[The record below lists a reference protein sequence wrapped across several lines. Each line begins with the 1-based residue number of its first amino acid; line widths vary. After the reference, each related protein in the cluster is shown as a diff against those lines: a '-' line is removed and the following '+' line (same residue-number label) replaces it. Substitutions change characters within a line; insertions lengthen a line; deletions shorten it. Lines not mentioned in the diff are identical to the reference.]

1 MLKCPRTNLFVQLGP
16 YAHSETIKWS
26 ISNPHILLSFKAH
39 LYILQYWKLHA
50 HLIMCHV
57 VHILLSHGS
66 WRLTSLRWILLS
78 TYLFWRIFLFFKQ
91 YRINYNAF
99 HLWKDHMGYV
109 SNQLRLCVAFI
120 VFMTHHASWIFFKY
134 VLSWFL
140 WKWRLNKSFRVK
152 RKELLVK

>member
-57 VHILLSHGS
+57 VHMGHGGWPHYVGYYQS
-66 WRLTSLRWILLS
+66 I
-78 TYLFWRIFLFFKQ
+78 YVGEFFYALNK

>member
-50 HLIMCHV
+50 HLIMRHV
-57 VHILLSHGS
+57 VHILLSQGHGGWPHYVGYYQS
-66 WRLTSLRWILLS
+66 I
-78 TYLFWRIFLFFKQ
+78 YVGEFFYALNK

-109 SNQLRLCVAFI
+109 SNQLQLPIMHLESFSDMCWADSFENEGSTNR
-120 VFMTHHASWIFFKY
+120 S
-134 VLSWFL
+134 
-140 WKWRLNKSFRVK
+140 KS
-152 RKELLVK
+152 KEKNCWSS